1 MKIKSI
7 LLLVA
12 AVLLLPAC
20 KKDDPKLDRTAYSL
34 FSREVQKLEGEKLLD
49 VEWESDDEFVARA
62 NGPALFGLCVGQTTI
77 RSVNHGLS
85 FAVEVKPRY
94 NTYVEPCMEWGI
106 SKSEIKER
114 YGEPWKDEEG
124 NIAYLTTEGNTI
136 LVLYSFDDEGLNG
149 CGVICLATMEEVFNF
164 LEERYSPLQADTQKE
179 RITFAHVYGKLD
191 DPKVDCAI
199 AAERDKTFGGMA
211 VAYSHV
217 SLTRGDMTDHA
228 GFDEIF
234 NKLRNIELEQ

>member
-1 MKIKSI
+1 MKMKSI

-20 KKDDPKLDRTAYSL
+20 KKDEPKLDRTAYSL
-34 FSREVQKLEGEKLLD
+34 FSREVLKLEGEKLMGM
-49 VEWESDDEFVARA
+49 EWESDDEFVAGA

-77 RSVNHGLS
+77 RSVKHGLS

-114 YGEPWKDEEG
+114 YGEPWKEEEG
-124 NIAYLTTEGNTI
+124 NIAYLLAEDDNIVT
-136 LVLYSFDDEGLNG
+136 LYTFDDEGLNG
-149 CGVICLATMEEVFNF
+149 CGVICLATMEDVFNF
-164 LEERYSPLQADTQKE
+164 LEERYYPLQADTQKE
-179 RITFAHVYGKLD
+179 RITFAHFFGKKD
-191 DPKVDCAI
+191 NHDVDFII
-199 AAERDKTFGGMA
+199 AAEKNPSLGGTV

-234 NKLRNIELEQ
+234 KELRNVEL

>member
-1 MKIKSI
+1 MVKVKSI

-20 KKDDPKLDRTAYSL
+20 KKDEPKLDRTAYSL
-34 FSREVQKLEGEKLLD
+34 FSREVQKLEGEKLMGM
-49 VEWESDDEFVARA
+49 EWESDDEFVAGA

-77 RSVNHGLS
+77 RSVKHGLS

-114 YGEPWKDEEG
+114 YGEPWKEENG
-124 NIAYLTTEGNTI
+124 NLVYISTEGNTI
-136 LVLYSFDDEGLNG
+136 LVLYSFDDEGLLQG
-149 CGVICLATMEEVFNF
+149 CGATCLATMEDVFNF
-164 LEERYSPLQADTQKE
+164 LEERYYPLQADTQQE
-179 RITFAHVYGKLD
+179 RITFAHFFGKKD
-191 DPKVDCAI
+191 NPDVDFII
-199 AAERDKTFGGMA
+199 AAEKNPSLGGTV

-234 NKLRNIELEQ
+234 KELRNVEL